1 MPTSAMARMASGCTE
16 VFSVPALP
24 ASNRSPAMERSHP
37 SAIWLRAELCV
48 QRKST
53 RDLAM
58 SGSRRLVDQTLH
70 DDAVAPLAFELA
82 VPLIRADDP
91 EAAALMKGQ
100 ARRVLREDPRHDLP
114 EAALRV
120 GLAQRLQGFPS
131 SPCSTDRARHVHG
144 VLGHARVGGATAI
157 GPGTPPGH
165 GAPISLHHHRGEAV
179 ALVGELLLKLLGGA
193 RIRLEGC
200 DAIRDP
206 LVVDRSDGGC
216 VGRGGQPGL
225 E

>member
-24 ASNRSPAMERSHP
+24 ASKRSPAMERSHP

-48 QRKST
+48 QRNST
-53 RDLAM
+53 RDLLM
-58 SGSRRLVDQTLH
+58 SAFRRLVDQTFDNDAIPPLPLEL
-70 DDAVAPLAFELA
+70 AVAP
-82 VPLIRADDP
+82 IGADHS
-91 EAAALMKGQ
+91 EAAPRMQSQ
-100 ARRVLREDPRHDLP
+100 ACYVLREDPRHDLP

-120 GLAQRLQGFPS
+120 GAAQSLQGLPS
-131 SPCSTDRARHVHG
+131 RPRSTGCARHVHG
-144 VLGHARVGGATAI
+144 VLGHAGVGGATAI
-157 GPGTPPGH
+157 GPGACPGH
-165 GAPISLHHHRGEAV
+165 DAPISLHHHRGEAV

-193 RIRLEGC
+193 RVRLEGC
-200 DAIRDP
+200 DSIRDP

-216 VGRGGQPGL
+216 VGGGGQPGL

>member
-24 ASNRSPAMERSHP
+24 ASKRSPAMEQSSP

-58 SGSRRLVDQTLH
+58 SAFRRLVNQTFD
-70 DDAVAPLAFELA
+70 DDAIPPLPLELA
-82 VPLIRADDP
+82 VSSIGADHS
-91 EAAALMKGQ
+91 EAAPRMQSQ
-100 ARRVLREDPRHDLP
+100 ACYVLREDARHDLP
-114 EAALRV
+114 EPALRV
-120 GLAQRLQGFPS
+120 GAAQSLQGFPS
-131 SPCSTDRARHVHG
+131 RPCSTGRTRHVHG
-144 VLGHARVGGATAI
+144 VLGHAGVSKAIAVGAGAC
-157 GPGTPPGH
+157 PGH
-165 GAPISLHHHRGEAV
+165 DVPLALHHYRGEAV
-179 ALVGELLLKLLGGA
+179 ALVGELLLELLGGT

-206 LVVDRSDGGC
+206 LVVDRGDRGC
-216 VGRGGQPGL
+216 VGGGGQPGL